1 MIRWLLAIG
10 VLLILATL
18 VAGEIFARPLAE
30 KAVAREVQQRYQ
42 LDREPKIHLEGFPF
56 LVRVALGRLPAAT
69 GELQGTTVQG
79 LRLEDAQ
86 LHLTDVRFDP
96 GRLAGGN
103 GQVRAQH
110 GSASV
115 TVSDADLTRLV
126 QSQGV
131 DLQITFQD
139 GKTSVRG
146 RLSIDGRD
154 VDVDAS
160 GQLGLSDKQLHFQ
173 PDRLSAVGVDVPAS
187 LLDQYRDRLGFSVS
201 VPTVAGVQLTQ
212 LTVETGR
219 ARLAA
224 DLASYVLTG

>member
-1 MIRWLLAIG
+1 MIRWLVAIAA
-10 VLLILATL
+10 VLVVATL
-18 VAGEIFARPLAE
+18 VAGELFARPLAE
-30 KAVAREVQQRYQ
+30 KAVAREVQQRYH
-42 LDREPKIHLEGFPF
+42 LDREPTVHLEGFPF

-69 GELQGTTVQG
+69 GELRETTVQG

-103 GQVRAQH
+103 GQVRAQS
-110 GSASV
+110 GSAAV
-115 TVSDADLTRLV
+115 TVSDAELTRFV
-126 QSQGV
+126 QSQGA

-146 RLSIDGRD
+146 RLSIEGRD

-160 GQLGLSDKQLHFQ
+160 GQLDLTDKQLHFQ
-173 PDRLSAVGVDVPAS
+173 PDRLAAVGVDVPAS
-187 LLDQYRDRLGFSVS
+187 LLDQYRDRLGFSIS
-201 VPTVAGVQLTQ
+201 VPAVAGVQLTQ

-219 ARLAA
+219 ARLGAE
-224 DLASYVLTG
+224 LASYVLTG